1 MNAARAYAKTQ
12 NETASKERLMA
23 LLFEKALLHM
33 RTGAAD
39 LEAGRMHE
47 GKVAMTKAGDI
58 VAELSAT
65 LDVTKA
71 PELGQVLKDVYL
83 FVCGRLV
90 KAATTGQAD
99 AAREA
104 ERVFAPVAEAF
115 TTAVAQLSGPQP
127 VAP

>member
-12 NETASKERLMA
+12 TETASKERLMA
-23 LLFEKALLHM
+23 LLFERALLLM
-33 RTGAAD
+33 RTGAAE
-39 LEAGRMHE
+39 LEAGRVHE

-90 KAATTGQAD
+90 KAATTGQAE

-115 TTAVAQLSGPQP
+115 TSAVAQLGSSQQVTP
-127 VAP
+127 

>member
-1 MNAARAYAKTQ
+1 MNAARTYARTR

-23 LLFEKALLHM
+23 LLFEKALLHI

-39 LEAGRMHE
+39 LEAGRVYE
-47 GKVAMTKAGDI
+47 GKTAMTKAGDI

-71 PELGQVLKDVYL
+71 PELGQVLRDVYL

-90 KAATTGQAD
+90 KAATTGQAEP
-99 AAREA
+99 AREA

-115 TTAVAQLSGPQP
+115 TTAVSQLGAQP
-127 VAP
+127 VSP

>member
-12 NETASKERLMA
+12 TETASKERLMA
-23 LLFEKALLHM
+23 LLFERALLLM
-33 RTGAAD
+33 RTGAAE
-39 LEAGRMHE
+39 LEAGRVHE

-90 KAATTGQAD
+90 KAATTGQAE

-115 TTAVAQLSGPQP
+115 TSAVAQLGSPQQVTP
-127 VAP
+127 